1 MVKVGTHFSLSFITL
16 AVIIISASFFI
27 RIIAKTL
34 LKISVTLSEEGEFE
48 SQRGKIDSFTW
59 HCESKSVYRMVQGV
73 TPQKYIMARK
83 VFTIN

>member
-1 MVKVGTHFSLSFITL
+1 MVVKEGAHTLHFLITL
-16 AVIIISASFFI
+16 TVIIISASFFI

-48 SQRGKIDSFTW
+48 SQKKGKINTFSR

-73 TPQKYIMARK
+73 TPQKYITVRK
-83 VFTIN
+83 V